1 MKFASLRLI
10 AQDINRLVAFY
21 EMLTGLTAD
30 WLAPVFAEIVT
41 PSATL
46 TIGSAET
53 VALFQE
59 GTAEPGANRTAIIE
73 LQVADLEAEFER
85 LKGLVEIVHPPKLLP
100 WGNQTFQ
107 LRDPEG
113 TLVSLYMPVTEPA
126 KARFENR

>member
-10 AQDINRLVAFY
+10 ARDINGLVAFY
-21 EMLTGLTAD
+21 ETLTGLKAD
-30 WLAPVFAEIVT
+30 RLAPVFAEIVT

-46 TIGSAET
+46 AIGSVET
-53 VALFQE
+53 VALFLA
-59 GTAEPGANRTAIIE
+59 GSAEPGANRTAIIE

-85 LKGLVEIVHPPKLLP
+85 LKGLTEVVHSPKLLP

-113 TLVSLYMPVTEPA
+113 NLVSLYMPVTDEA
-126 KARFENR
+126 KARFGNR

>member
-1 MKFASLRLI
+1 
-10 AQDINRLVAFY
+10 
-21 EMLTGLTAD
+21 
-30 WLAPVFAEIVT
+30 
-41 PSATL
+41 
-46 TIGSAET
+46 
-53 VALFQE
+53 
-59 GTAEPGANRTAIIE
+59 
-73 LQVADLEAEFER
+73 VADLEAEFER